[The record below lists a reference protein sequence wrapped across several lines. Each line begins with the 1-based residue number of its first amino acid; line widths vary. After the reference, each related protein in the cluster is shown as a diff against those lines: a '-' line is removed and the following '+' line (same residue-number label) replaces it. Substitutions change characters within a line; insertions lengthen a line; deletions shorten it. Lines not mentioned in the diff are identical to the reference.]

1 MVWGKESGFMDKS
14 ELRQMVKNRLGALS
28 PTEIVQKSEQVR
40 VQLFSMPVFKR
51 AKTVMLYASTKGE
64 VHTPPMIVD
73 ALNSGKTVLLPRMDA
88 DKILACKVSDF
99 DELVPNKFGINEPK
113 GASVPIEL
121 IDVII
126 VPGLA
131 FDEKCSRIGRGHGYF
146 DKFLALADKKSTRFI
161 ALAFELQIFS
171 QIPSEPHDVPMHSVV
186 TEKRI
191 IEAQQ

>member
-1 MVWGKESGFMDKS
+1 MDKS

-51 AKTVMLYASTKGE
+51 AKTVMFYASTKGE

-73 ALNSGKTVLLPRMDA
+73 AMNSGKTVLLPKMDGERSLT
-88 DKILACKVSDF
+88 KILACKVSDF
-99 DELVPNKFGINEPK
+99 EELVPNKFGIPEPR

-161 ALAFELQIFS
+161 ALAFELQLFS
-171 QIPSEPHDVPMHSVV
+171 QIPSEPHDVPMHAVV